1 MAPSPALFPPADNG
15 THTWPAPNYID
26 PEQRGWGAPAGII
39 AMCVVTFAFVGARLW
54 ARFWVKRRGG
64 VDDWLIICAMPGLL
78 GLTIA
83 TVLALTKYG
92 FNLHIWDQTPRT
104 HITIRQITMAM
115 EVIYLATST
124 FTKLSIL
131 TFYRRLTSSV
141 LSRPLLITIWASI
154 IFVAAF
160 GPACIL
166 ALIFTCSPVEAYW
179 YRFTVSWLRTHKYH
193 CTDEVAYLVAVITIS
208 TVQDFIACLL
218 PLFVVCKLRLPMRQ
232 KLGLAFVFLLGF
244 AVCATGALRIN
255 LAHKVLYYTQIN
267 PSPTYDISWDALA
280 SWVST
285 AVETNVAIIC
295 ASLPALN
302 AYFKGW
308 FGVTGFEEREFGWYN
323 RPRWSPWS
331 SAQRGGG
338 GQAESRSRSTPLS
351 CLSWKE
357 GNVEVVERVRE
368 PNRSV
373 GSTLRVGGGEV
384 GGSVDSGGTLNRQD
398 SIAPILRGG

>member
-15 THTWPAPNYID
+15 TFSWPAPNYID

-39 AMCVVTFAFVGARLW
+39 AMCIVTFGVVGARLW
-54 ARFWVKRRGG
+54 ARFWVKKRSG
-64 VDDWLIICAMPGLL
+64 VDDWLIIAAMPGLL

-92 FNLHIWDQTPRT
+92 FNLHIWDQTPAT

-115 EVIYLATST
+115 EVIYLGTST

-131 TFYRRLTSSV
+131 TFYRRLSASV
-141 LSRPLLITIWASI
+141 LSRPLLIAIWTSI
-154 IFVAAF
+154 VFVAAF
-160 GPACIL
+160 GPACIF

-179 YRFTVSWLRTHKYH
+179 FRFTTSWLRTHKYH

-208 TVQDFIACLL
+208 TIQDFIACLL
-218 PLFVVCKLRLPMRQ
+218 PLFVVCKLRLPTRQ
-232 KLGLAFVFLLGF
+232 KLGLAVVFLLGF

-308 FGVTGFEEREFGWYN
+308 FGVTGYEEREFGWYH

-331 SAQRGGG
+331 SAQRGG
-338 GQAESRSRSTPLS
+338 QNVSQPTPLS
-351 CLSWKE
+351 SLSWKE
-357 GNVEVVERVRE
+357 GNVEVVEAVKE
-368 PNRSV
+368 PSPTTQAGYA
-373 GSTLRVGGGEV
+373 GSM
-384 GGSVDSGGTLNRQD
+384 DSGATLNRQD